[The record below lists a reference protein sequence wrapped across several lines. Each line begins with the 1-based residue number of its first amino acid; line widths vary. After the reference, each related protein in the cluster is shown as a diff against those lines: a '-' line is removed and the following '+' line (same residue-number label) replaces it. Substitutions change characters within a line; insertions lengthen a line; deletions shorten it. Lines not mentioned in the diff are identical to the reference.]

1 MRTHSTSTR
10 IRRTVAVVVAGVT
23 DRLLATVAVAAND
36 RPETPSIREL
46 QVERAQIADWANE
59 HQLLRS
65 LPGITQPSRRRRI
78 IAIPARCRAG
88 SHCRVG
94 EGAGAL
100 RSLPGVFAAGRGM
113 SRRTHRLIPHRRRVS
128 TGHGTATAGVCVAA
142 LVSVLTGCGSGGAGD
157 GTANQPGA
165 SVESP
170 TATGPASTASDAQR
184 VADGV
189 GTTVSDRR
197 RPDGRADGDDSDRS
211 MSTAVWSRTT
221 PSGRS

>member
-1 MRTHSTSTR
+1 MSRT
-10 IRRTVAVVVAGVT
+10 G
-23 DRLLATVAVAAND
+23 LLATVAVAAND
-36 RPETPSIREL
+36 HRDSIDPRAAGRAGRDRRL
-46 QVERAQIADWANE
+46 GERAAAAPVSPR
-59 HQLLRS
+59 HHSALS
-65 LPGITQPSRRRRI
+65 APPGI

-88 SHCRVG
+88 SHRRVG

-100 RSLPGVFAAGRGM
+100 RSLPRRLCGRWGM
-113 SRRTHRLIPHRRRVS
+113 SWRTHRLIPHRRRVS
-128 TGHGTATAGVCVAA
+128 TGQGTATAGVCVAA

-184 VADGV
+184 AADGV

-197 RPDGRADGDDSDRS
+197 ADRPSRRRRRFRS
-211 MSTAVWSRTT
+211 QTMSTAVWSRTMLC
-221 PSGRS
+221 GRS